1 MKLSIQQQL
10 IAAFATL
17 SLFQAPCASASISPM
32 VLSRNA
38 LSMSVRGVSFGKS
51 NSIDNGPFD
60 YSSPSCFE
68 GDDIYEDGSDDNV
81 FETSNR
87 DKNGGLNNDVLLCSV
102 SAIQS
107 PKYYK

>member
-1 MKLSIQQQL
+1 MNFTSYNVLVSEIPPKLVLFRVPSRDAL
-10 IAAFATL
+10 TL
-17 SLFQAPCASASISPM
+17 
-32 VLSRNA
+32 
-38 LSMSVRGVSFGKS
+38 RGVSFGKS

-68 GDDIYEDGSDDNV
+68 GDDIHEDGSDDNV